1 MRRTRAC
8 AHAHHG
14 ASRLA
19 SAALGSLALALG
31 GCGSSSS
38 PQDTVAPLADGAYQ
52 VSIEGDAPVTGEAFF
67 SAGKGYVVLSDDG
80 DAAASVLYSVGEFGI
95 VRRVPPSADH
105 HRVEFALQRPLALD
119 AASVAGLASSYQTWL
134 ANQKVAFSV
143 SANGTISAGNTPC
156 KLSGNLAA
164 VPGSA
169 SLSVTLIA
177 AGCASVSAGRYT
189 GLLYASDALAPA
201 AFRIVAENG
210 SALVDLLA
218 YR

>member
-1 MRRTRAC
+1 MRRAC
-8 AHAHHG
+8 ARPDAG
-14 ASRLA
+14 ARALA
-19 SAALGSLALALG
+19 SALLACGMLALG
-31 GCGSSSS
+31 GCGSSSA
-38 PQDTVAPLADGAYQ
+38 PKDTMAPLADGAYQ
-52 VSIEGDAPVTGEAFF
+52 VSIEGDAPVTGAAFF
-67 SAGKGYVVLSDDG
+67 TGGKGYVVLSDDG

-119 AASVAGLASSYQTWL
+119 AASLAGLAASYQTWL
-134 ANQKVAFSV
+134 ADQKVEFSV
-143 SANGTISAGNTPC
+143 SANGTISAGSTPC

-164 VPGSA
+164 VAGSA

-177 AGCASVSAGRYT
+177 TDCGSVGAGRYT
-189 GLLYASDALAPA
+189 GLLYASDALKPA

-210 SALVDLLA
+210 SALVDVLA